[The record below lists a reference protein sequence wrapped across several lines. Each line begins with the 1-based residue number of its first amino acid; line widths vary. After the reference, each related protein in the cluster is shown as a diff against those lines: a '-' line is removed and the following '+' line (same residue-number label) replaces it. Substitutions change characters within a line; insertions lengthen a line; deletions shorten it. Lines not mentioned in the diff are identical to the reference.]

1 MIKDVLNDADDRM
14 KKAVAAHERDLGTIR
29 TGRASPAL
37 VEGIRAD
44 YYGTPTPIGQMASIA
59 SPDARM
65 LVLQPWDKSALGA
78 IEKAILKSELGL
90 TPTNDG
96 SVIRLNFPQLT
107 QDRRQELIKS
117 VKKKVE
123 EGKVALRNI
132 RRDAH
137 EELRAMEKRKEITE
151 DEQKRATEQLQKLVD
166 AQILSME
173 HVGKAKESELMEI

>member
-1 MIKDVLNDADDRM
+1 MIKDVLNDAEERM

-29 TGRASPAL
+29 TGRASATL
-37 VEGIRAD
+37 IEGIRAD
-44 YYGTPTPIGQMASIA
+44 YYGTPTPIGQMASIT

-78 IEKAILKSELGL
+78 IEKAILKSDLGL

-96 SVIRLNFPQLT
+96 SVVRLNFPQLT
-107 QDRRQELIKS
+107 QDRRQELTKT

-123 EGKVALRNI
+123 DGRVALRNI

-137 EELRAMEKRKEITE
+137 DEFRAMEKRKEISE
-151 DEQKRATEQLQKLVD
+151 DEQKRATDQLQKLVD
-166 AQILSME
+166 AQIVAME
-173 HVGKAKESELMEI
+173 DYGRAKEAELMEI

>member
-1 MIKDVLNDADDRM
+1 MISDVLKDAEDRM
-14 KKAVAAHERDLGTIR
+14 NKTIHAHERDLATVR
-29 TGRASPAL
+29 TGRASATL
-37 VEGIRAD
+37 VDHVRAD
-44 YYGTPTPIGQMASIA
+44 YYGTPTPLSQMASIT

-78 IEKAILKSELGL
+78 IEKAILKSDLGL

-117 VKKKVE
+117 VRKKVE
-123 EGKVALRNI
+123 EGKVALRNV

-137 EELRAMEKRKEITE
+137 EEFRAMEKRKEISE

-166 AQILSME
+166 AKIVAME
-173 HVGKAKESELMEI
+173 EVGKAKEAELAEV

>member
-1 MIKDVLNDADDRM
+1 MIKDVLNDAEERM
-14 KKAVAAHERDLGTIR
+14 RKTILAHERDLGTIR

-37 VEGIRAD
+37 VEGIRVD
-44 YYGTPTPIGQMASIA
+44 YYGTPTPIGQMASIT

-96 SVIRLNFPQLT
+96 MVVRLNFPPLT

-123 EGKVALRNI
+123 DGRVALRNI
-132 RRDAH
+132 RRDEIGRAH
-137 EELRAMEKRKEITE
+137 
-151 DEQKRATEQLQKLVD
+151 V
-166 AQILSME
+166 
-173 HVGKAKESELMEI
+173 